1 MRERD
6 SHKTSIT
13 PPSELIL
20 GCPTTCSTLHLA
32 ILFFLYC
39 IGQRREKHVR
49 ERLSLESSLDS
60 MQDEL
65 QSAHKKL
72 DYEARWRDSAQ
83 STHKK
88 LLQEK
93 AELQSRLAS
102 RFHCP

>member
-1 MRERD
+1 M
-6 SHKTSIT
+6 
-13 PPSELIL
+13 
-20 GCPTTCSTLHLA
+20 
-32 ILFFLYC
+32 
-39 IGQRREKHVR
+39 R

-60 MQDEL
+60 VQDEL

-93 AELQSRLAS
+93 AELQSR
-102 RFHCP
+102 

>member
-1 MRERD
+1 M
-6 SHKTSIT
+6 
-13 PPSELIL
+13 
-20 GCPTTCSTLHLA
+20 
-32 ILFFLYC
+32 
-39 IGQRREKHVR
+39 R

-102 RFHCP
+102 RLTVPESIRSFCMNNCNVSSSGL

>member
-1 MRERD
+1 M
-6 SHKTSIT
+6 
-13 PPSELIL
+13 
-20 GCPTTCSTLHLA
+20 
-32 ILFFLYC
+32 
-39 IGQRREKHVR
+39 R

-102 RFHCP
+102 RFLHICLEQKANSLCLNPSVGWSLCM

>member
-1 MRERD
+1 M
-6 SHKTSIT
+6 
-13 PPSELIL
+13 
-20 GCPTTCSTLHLA
+20 
-32 ILFFLYC
+32 
-39 IGQRREKHVR
+39 R

-65 QSAHKKL
+65 QSAHKQL

-93 AELQSRLAS
+93 AELQSRLATVN
-102 RFHCP
+102 FTVLNPLVY